1 MGRFK
6 RCTFATSPRLGQ
18 NANEQ
23 SGIFFH
29 RVVVTL
35 DDDPESVTAHVSI
48 FIRETRRNV
57 AIIRRL
63 AKIQTIAAS
72 TSRSAKPNAGS
83 KKIPREGSRFDMATS
98 AKTKIASAKKVVAT
112 KAKKPVAKPAVKPTA
127 KKPAPK
133 PAAKPAAKPTPKPVA
148 KPAAKTATK
157 PAAKPVAKVEPKVA
171 TKVAPVSD
179 KKVVAP
185 APAVVAA
192 KPVAAVTPVTSSS
205 NKPVAKTNTVTAPS
219 PPKAVVLS
227 LNAHK
232 KYAGLTEAEIV
243 KQPES
248 EYMSKAQL
256 AFFKEKLTELR
267 GQILHNATDTGEHLR
282 DVEVATDPSDRA
294 TQEEEYTLELRTRDR
309 ERKLLKKVDKV
320 LRMIDD
326 GSFGWCE
333 ETGEPIGIARLI
345 ARPTAT
351 LSIEAQ
357 ERRERMQ
364 KLFGD

>member
-1 MGRFK
+1 M
-6 RCTFATSPRLGQ
+6 
-18 NANEQ
+18 
-23 SGIFFH
+23 
-29 RVVVTL
+29 
-35 DDDPESVTAHVSI
+35 
-48 FIRETRRNV
+48 
-57 AIIRRL
+57 
-63 AKIQTIAAS
+63 AS
-72 TSRSAKPNAGS
+72 
-83 KKIPREGSRFDMATS
+83 
-98 AKTKIASAKKVVAT
+98 SAKKKAVDSKKVIAKPTKKPVVKTVAKVAT
-112 KAKKPVAKPAVKPTA
+112 KTVAKA
-127 KKPAPK
+127 
-133 PAAKPAAKPTPKPVA
+133 
-148 KPAAKTATK
+148 
-157 PAAKPVAKVEPKVA
+157 AAKPVAKVTAKSATSAATKAVPKVA
-171 TKVAPVSD
+171 SKP
-179 KKVVAP
+179 VAP
-185 APAVVAA
+185 AAVVKPLPAA
-192 KPVAAVTPVTSSS
+192 KVSPSKPAPTPPPIPVNSSS
-205 NKPVAKTNTVTAPS
+205 LVKPVPKTNTATAIAT
-219 PPKAVVLS
+219 PPKAVVLTM
-227 LNAHK
+227 NAHK

-267 GQILHNATDTGEHLR
+267 GTIIHNATDTGEHLR

-333 ETGEPIGIARLI
+333 ETGEPIGLPRLI

-357 ERRERMQ
+357 ERRERKQ